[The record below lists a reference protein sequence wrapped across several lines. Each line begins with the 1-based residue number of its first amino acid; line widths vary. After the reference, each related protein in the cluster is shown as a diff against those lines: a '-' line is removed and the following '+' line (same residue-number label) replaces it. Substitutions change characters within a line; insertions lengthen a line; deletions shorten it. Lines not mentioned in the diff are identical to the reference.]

1 MTTTFV
7 TRHSGAV
14 DWARQESHL
23 PLDSVVS
30 GSFDAESVQPGD
42 LVIGTLPAQI
52 AARICER
59 GGRYRHLTLDLPE
72 GLRGVEL
79 SAEDMRACHARLE
92 EFHIQRSSVRAGA
105 RPADALNVHIVLA
118 SGENLPNLIPALARS
133 LKAHRVLILASDAMR
148 DNAKRLQNGFR
159 VAGLAENHVRIRPGC
174 PDHDVPT
181 ILAWARRCAD
191 DIAAEFPAA
200 RLILNLTGGNK
211 LMTIAFL
218 QAFRPCAEIIYC
230 DTGNDRID
238 YFHPIGQ
245 AAERLPVNLLK
256 LRPYLAVQGYQ
267 SREETPDSEGIR
279 GRGDLT
285 RALVELAPRI
295 PNLLGLLNSAASCY
309 RDARLDRAFVG
320 QPTRSDEKEL
330 VDLMVEQG
338 LLNATGSRLAIANE
352 TASIYLGGGWLEE
365 WCWLIGKKLEEGESG
380 KRLRVDRWGINL
392 KIDRCDSQTLPRPGQ
407 YALNELDAVFIHRNR
422 MLLIECKSG
431 AQVSERG
438 KSQDILNKLE
448 TLGKH
453 VGGRLDT
460 KWLLTAR
467 RIEPNSQAWQRAIKY
482 QITIVPPQE
491 LIKLEDKIIGWMTR

>member
-14 DWARQESHL
+14 DWACEESHL
-23 PLDSVVS
+23 PPGSVVS

-72 GLRGVEL
+72 RLRGVEL
-79 SAEDMRACHARLE
+79 SADDMRACHARLE

-148 DNAKRLQNGFR
+148 DNAKRLQDGFR
-159 VAGLAENHVRIRPGC
+159 VAQFAENHVRIRSGC

-218 QAFRPCAEIIYC
+218 QAFRPSAEIIYC
-230 DTGNDRID
+230 DTGNGRVD
-238 YFHPIGQ
+238 YFHPLGQ
-245 AAERLPVNLLK
+245 AAEKLPVDLLR

-267 SREETPDSEGIR
+267 SREESPDATGIQQ
-279 GRGDLT
+279 RGDLT
-285 RALVELAPRI
+285 HALVESAPGISQLIRS
-295 PNLLGLLNSAASCY
+295 LNTAVYHY
-309 RDARLDRAFVG
+309 RDRRLDRASIEP
-320 QPTRSDEKEL
+320 PTRRDEGEL
-330 VDLMVEQG
+330 VDRMVEQG
-338 LLNATGSRLAIANE
+338 LLNATGRHLAIANE
-352 TASIYLGGGWLEE
+352 AACAYLGGGWLEE
-365 WCWLIGKKLEEGESG
+365 WCWLIGKKLEGGEIG

-392 KIDRCDSQTLPRPGQ
+392 KIDPSDPSAISGRGQ
-407 YALNELDAVFIHRNR
+407 FALNELDAVFIHRNR
-422 MLLIECKSG
+422 MLIIECKSG
-431 AQVSERG
+431 AQISDRE

-448 TLGKH
+448 ALGKH

-467 RIEPNSQAWQRAIKY
+467 PIGQNDQAWQRAKKY
-482 QITIVPPQE
+482 TISIVPPQD
-491 LIKLEDKIIGWMTR
+491 LIKLEDKIIDWMTR